1 MFRKQAANIL
11 LKQICRPLLGRI
23 CWGRKVPEG
32 FEQWKNVSFS
42 WSQFGEDLVIRSALQ
57 KAGLWEKPM
66 VYVDVGA
73 FHPIKYSNTL
83 LLNLVGWKGINIDP
97 NPVTV
102 ELFNVQRPDDLNL
115 WCGVSNAPGKGHY
128 QQSVKGEVSATGSLV
143 KIDSNSPNS
152 VIDNDCLVKVPL
164 RRLDE
169 ILDDYDWQNMRFGLL
184 NVDIEG
190 TELDVLQSNCWFRFR
205 PIIISIEENDL
216 HQSRIEPFLQ
226 DQNYKLV
233 AECFLTK
240 IFIDATLS

>member
-1 MFRKQAANIL
+1 M
-11 LKQICRPLLGRI
+11 
-23 CWGRKVPEG
+23 
-32 FEQWKNVSFS
+32 
-42 WSQFGEDLVIRSALQ
+42 GEAL
-57 KAGLWEKPM
+57 

-83 LLNLVGWKGINIDP
+83 LLSLVGWKGINIDP

-143 KIDSNSPNS
+143 KIDPNSPNS

-164 RRLDE
+164 HRLDE
-169 ILDDYDWQNMRFGLL
+169 ILDDSDWQNMSFGLL

-190 TELDVLQSNCWFRFR
+190 TEMDVLQSNCWFRFR

-240 IFIDATLS
+240 IFIDATLM